1 MTGSRSSRWTTTPA
15 TTSRCGCTVPAAG
28 SSPASRCTKTS
39 SGASF
44 SKQME
49 DLRGKRC
56 VLLKFGELALKGRN
70 RPVFVA
76 ALERNLRRLTADLA
90 PLDVRRRG
98 GMLLLSSKAP
108 QEELVDR
115 CLTLP
120 GLSVVQPAVRC
131 ERDPAAAADAAVSLL
146 QGRPGGTF
154 AVRSPRRDK
163 SYPLRSIELARVIG
177 DAVRVRLGL
186 EVDLSHPDLTVH
198 VEVDHRD
205 LLVSGERLRGAGG
218 LPVGMSGRAMV
229 LLSGGL
235 DSPVAAY
242 RMMKRGLRCDFVHF
256 SGRPFTGAE
265 SVYKAYALAGRLDRF
280 QGDSRLFVVS
290 FGSAQRRLATAG
302 AGRLQVLSQRRLM
315 VKVASALARREGA
328 EALVTGDSLGQV
340 ASQTL
345 PNLAVVEQASELP
358 VLRPLID
365 RDKQEIVEIAKQLG
379 TYEISILPDED
390 CCQLFS
396 SKLAVTRGRPDDLRK
411 VERAADIEEL
421 VEQLA
426 ASAELH
432 RPRLEQ
438 RAPALA

>member
-1 MTGSRSSRWTTTPA
+1 
-15 TTSRCGCTVPAAG
+15 
-28 SSPASRCTKTS
+28 
-39 SGASF
+39 
-44 SKQME
+44 ME
-49 DLRGKRC
+49 DLRGNRC

-70 RPVFVA
+70 RPAFVA
-76 ALERNLRRLTADLA
+76 ALERNLRRLTADLG
-90 PLDVRRRG
+90 PLEVRQRG
-98 GMLLLSSKAP
+98 GVLLVMGNAP
-108 QEELVDR
+108 QEELVER
-115 CLTLP
+115 CLALP

-146 QGRPGGTF
+146 RGRPGRTF
-154 AVRSPRRDK
+154 AVRARRRDK

-186 EVDLSHPDLTVH
+186 DVDLSQPDLSVH

-256 SGRPFTGAE
+256 SGRPFTGPE
-265 SVYKAYALAGRLDRF
+265 SIYKAYALVGRLDRF
-280 QGDSRLFVVS
+280 QGDSRLFVVT
-290 FGSAQRRLATAG
+290 FGPAQRRLATAG

-315 VKVASALARREGA
+315 VKVASALGRREGA
-328 EALVTGDSLGQV
+328 DALVTGDSLGQV

-345 PNLAVVEQASELP
+345 PNLSVVEEAADLP
-358 VLRPLID
+358 LLRPLVD
-365 RDKQEIVEIAKQLG
+365 RDKAEIVDMARRLG
-379 TYEISILPDED
+379 TYDISILPDED

-396 SKLAVTRGRPDDLRK
+396 STLAVTRGHADDLRRI
-411 VERAADIEEL
+411 ERTADAEEMVEEL
-421 VEQLA
+421 A
-426 ASAELH
+426 SSAELFH
-432 RPRLEQ
+432 PELEPRK
-438 RAPALA
+438 PALTPA